1 MKGQSAGLTGRGDC
15 GIESPRVSPGGRMG
29 LLAGGLGGWASGG
42 RWGEVVLRITGESG
56 FDGSMGFMWAM
67 VSTALG
73 RLGALV
79 NGAAGF

>member
-1 MKGQSAGLTGRGDC
+1 
-15 GIESPRVSPGGRMG
+15 MG
-29 LLAGGLGGWASGG
+29 LWAGGLGGWASGG
-42 RWGEVVLRITGESG
+42 RWGEAVLRTTGESG
-56 FDGSMGFMWAM
+56 FVGSMGLMWAM